1 MLYTFGNISF
11 KLVLLT
17 PGAKPHINSLFER
30 IFGDISSCKACSC
43 ADWRKSTWSGLI
55 CWAPCPQIWPSV
67 TCSCSP
73 GWCVV
78 GNDPRSFKKK
88 IIFTSPT
95 KSTMSSLPLNCVV
108 ASFPLAALHSSELP
122 NSTKA
127 YLEMWMRDSFR
138 KIMKKWPSPDIIG
151 GFDCFPWC
159 SHKFDIGV
167 KCFDFISWKGIII
180 CRFWIFWTENTIAV
194 LWFLGEKSK
203 SD

>member
-1 MLYTFGNISF
+1 MPFTFGNISF

-127 YLEMWMRDSFR
+127 YLQMWVLDPFR
-138 KIMKKWPSPDIIG
+138 LLELDIEKVTLT
-151 GFDCFPWC
+151 WY
-159 SHKFDIGV
+159 H
-167 KCFDFISWKGIII
+167 W
-180 CRFWIFWTENTIAV
+180 WIWLLSLVFSQIWYRSEV
-194 LWFLGEKSK
+194 LWFHQLKRNNTVQILYIFNWKCNCNS
-203 SD
+203 